1 MKKKLLCFLGAA
13 ALALALSACSNN
25 KSTSEAASE
34 GASDVAQSSAATDT
48 GAKKHMNTATFWFGS
63 DLDPANGWNAWT
75 LSRAAV
81 GENLATVNDRME
93 IVHQLADDWELVDDT
108 TWKFHIR
115 QGVKFSNG
123 KELTPEDVKKSIE
136 RAVAKDERAKS
147 NAKLASMEVD
157 GEYLIYKTTEPYA
170 SLVANLTEP
179 LFCIIDTDQ
188 AEADIPNGPIC
199 TGPYKIT
206 SFTPDVEIQL
216 AKNEYYWNGDVALD
230 TYTLKDI
237 EDDDTRLAALQS
249 GELDMAQSISA
260 TGITILES
268 AGGYTV
274 TELPS
279 PRVEY
284 LCLNHKHEFLSDIH
298 VRRAFSYAIDRDT
311 LTSIKRGEAA
321 GAVFPAIA
329 GYNYDKLDLQKY
341 NLEQAKK
348 ELAEA
353 GFTDT
358 DGDGILEKNGKK
370 LSFTLPI
377 PKASPVA
384 EFIKEQLKVVGI
396 DVEIQLLENINEL
409 REQQDFDLLLLNY
422 VTATTGDPKR
432 FLEQNYTTNGTD
444 NFGHYSNPEF
454 DKIVSELVSTFDANK
469 RLELVTKAQQIL
481 NEDVANVFL
490 LTTNNNTVSKANVDS
505 VTVFPIDYYF
515 MTKDVTIE

>member
-1 MKKKLLCFLGAA
+1 
-13 ALALALSACSNN
+13 
-25 KSTSEAASE
+25 
-34 GASDVAQSSAATDT
+34 
-48 GAKKHMNTATFWFGS
+48 
-63 DLDPANGWNAWT
+63 
-75 LSRAAV
+75 
-81 GENLATVNDRME
+81 
-93 IVHQLADDWELVDDT
+93 
-108 TWKFHIR
+108 
-115 QGVKFSNG
+115 
-123 KELTPEDVKKSIE
+123 
-136 RAVAKDERAKS
+136 
-147 NAKLASMEVD
+147 
-157 GEYLIYKTTEPYA
+157 
-170 SLVANLTEP
+170 
-179 LFCIIDTDQ
+179 
-188 AEADIPNGPIC
+188 
-199 TGPYKIT
+199 
-206 SFTPDVEIQL
+206 
-216 AKNEYYWNGDVALD
+216 
-230 TYTLKDI
+230 
-237 EDDDTRLAALQS
+237 
-249 GELDMAQSISA
+249 MAQSISS

-279 PRVEY
+279 LRVEY

-353 GFTDT
+353 GFADT
-358 DGDGILEKNGKK
+358 DGDGILEKDGKK

-377 PKASPVA
+377 PKANPVA

-469 RLELVTKAQQIL
+469 RLELVTQAEQIL
-481 NEDVANVFL
+481 NEDVANVYL
-490 LTTNNNTVSKANVDS
+490 LTTNNNTVSKDS
-505 VTVFPIDYYF
+505 VKKVTVFPIDYYF

>member
-1 MKKKLLCFLGAA
+1 
-13 ALALALSACSNN
+13 
-25 KSTSEAASE
+25 
-34 GASDVAQSSAATDT
+34 
-48 GAKKHMNTATFWFGS
+48 
-63 DLDPANGWNAWT
+63 
-75 LSRAAV
+75 
-81 GENLATVNDRME
+81 
-93 IVHQLADDWELVDDT
+93 
-108 TWKFHIR
+108 
-115 QGVKFSNG
+115 
-123 KELTPEDVKKSIE
+123 
-136 RAVAKDERAKS
+136 
-147 NAKLASMEVD
+147 MEVD

-279 PRVEY
+279 LRVEY
-284 LCLNHKHEFLSDIH
+284 LCLNHKHVFLSDIH

-384 EFIKEQLKVVGI
+384 EFIKEQLKAVGI

-481 NEDVANVFL
+481 NEDVANVYL